1 MPYIGKSPSQGVRV
15 KYIYT
20 ATSSQTAFSG
30 ADANGVTLKYTDGEY
45 VDVYKNGLLLKS
57 GTDYSLA
64 SNTTMTLAS
73 GASNGDK
80 VAIVVYDVFNVTVD
94 DAYTKSTS
102 DSRFINVAGDSMT
115 GVLTIPDGSA
125 GSPTL
130 TNTGDTDTGL
140 FFSAADTLAFSS
152 GGTAQFTMADGV
164 IAPVTDND
172 VDLGTSSLEFKDGYF
187 DGTVYADAINLNGTA
202 ISSTAAELNILDG
215 VTATASELNIMD
227 GVTATT
233 AELNIMDGVTA
244 TAAELNIMDGVTT
257 TAAEINLIDGGTAR
271 GTDAVASGDGI
282 LINDGG
288 TMKMTNVDTVS
299 TYFAGHSVGGSNIVT
314 TGALNSGSITSGF
327 GNIDNGASNITS
339 GGLVKLDVD
348 ADADDLTGDSA
359 TGRLTLGAGE
369 DLNLYHG
376 GTHSYIVNDTGDL
389 FIDTAGDIQ
398 LDADGGD
405 IRLLDGGTQFGKFTN
420 SSSDFVISSS
430 VNDKD
435 IIFKGA
441 DGGADITAL
450 TLDMSGAGAAT
461 FNNNVTAY
469 SDERLKSNIETIEN
483 GLEKVEKLRGVTYT
497 RDERDNIGVI
507 AQEVEKVLPDIVLTA
522 DDMMG
527 TKSVDYSRL
536 TAVLIEAVKELT
548 TRIEK
553 LENK

>member
-64 SNTTMTLAS
+64 INTTMTLAS

-125 GSPTL
+125 GAPTL

-152 GGTAQFTMADGV
+152 GGTAQFTMANGA

-187 DGTVYADAINLNGTA
+187 DGTLYADAINLNGTA

-215 VTATASELNIMD
+215 VTATAAELNIMD

-233 AELNIMDGVTA
+233 
-244 TAAELNIMDGVTT
+244 AELNIMDGVTT

-314 TGALNSGSITSGF
+314 TGALDSGSITSGF

-376 GTHSYIVNDTGDL
+376 GTNSYIVNDTGDL
-389 FIDTAGDIQ
+389 IIDTAGDIQ
-398 LDADGGD
+398 LDADGAE
-405 IRLLDGGTQFGKFTN
+405 IKLLDGGTQFGTLFNT
-420 SSSDFVISSS
+420 SSDFGIKSN

-435 IIFKGA
+435 LVFKGE
-441 DGGADITAL
+441 DGGSTITAL
-450 TLDMSGAGAAT
+450 TLDMSSAGAAT

-469 SDERLKSNIETIEN
+469 SDERLKSNIETLDG
-483 GLEKVEKLRGVTYT
+483 GLAKILSMRGVTYT
-497 RDERDNIGVI
+497 RNDNEEGGQQVGVI
-507 AQEVEKVLPDIVLTA
+507 AQEIEKILPQVVLTA
-522 DDMMG
+522 DDEMG

-553 LENK
+553 LENN

>member
-152 GGTAQFTMADGV
+152 GGTAQFTMANGA

-187 DGTVYADAINLNGTA
+187 DGTLYTDAINLNGTA

-215 VTATASELNIMD
+215 VTATATELNIMD

-233 AELNIMDGVTA
+233 
-244 TAAELNIMDGVTT
+244 AELNIMDGVTT

-314 TGALNSGSITSGF
+314 TGALDSGSITSGF

-376 GTHSYIVNDTGDL
+376 GTNSYIVNDTGDL
-389 FIDTAGDIQ
+389 IIDTAGDIV
-398 LDADGGD
+398 LDADGAD
-405 IRLLDGGTQFGKFTN
+405 IALKDGGTQFGSFTN
-420 SSSDFVISSS
+420 SSSDFVIQSS
-430 VNDKD
+430 VSDKD
-435 IIFKGA
+435 MIFKGN
-441 DGGADITAL
+441 DGGSVITAL

-497 RDERDNIGVI
+497 RDERDSIGVI

-527 TKSVDYSRL
+527 TKSVDYGRI
-536 TAVLIEAVKELT
+536 TAVLIEAVKELSA
-548 TRIEK
+548 RVKE
-553 LENK
+553 LENN

>member
-1 MPYIGKSPSQGVRV
+1 
-15 KYIYT
+15 
-20 ATSSQTAFSG
+20 
-30 ADANGVTLKYTDGEY
+30 
-45 VDVYKNGLLLKS
+45 
-57 GTDYSLA
+57 
-64 SNTTMTLAS
+64 MTLAS

-125 GSPTL
+125 GAPTL

-152 GGTAQFTMADGV
+152 GGTAQFTMANGA

-187 DGTVYADAINLNGTA
+187 DGTLYADAINLNGTA

-215 VTATASELNIMD
+215 VTATAAELNIMD

-233 AELNIMDGVTA
+233 
-244 TAAELNIMDGVTT
+244 AELNIMDGVTT

-314 TGALNSGSITSGF
+314 TGALDSGSITSGF

-376 GTHSYIVNDTGDL
+376 GTNSYIVNDTGDL
-389 FIDTAGDIQ
+389 IIDTAGDIQ
-398 LDADGGD
+398 LDADGAE
-405 IRLLDGGTQFGKFTN
+405 IKLLDGGTQFGTLFNT
-420 SSSDFVISSS
+420 SSDFGIKSN

-435 IIFKGA
+435 LVFKGE
-441 DGGADITAL
+441 DGGSTITAL
-450 TLDMSGAGAAT
+450 TLDMSSAGAAT

-469 SDERLKSNIETIEN
+469 SDERLKSNIETLDG
-483 GLEKVEKLRGVTYT
+483 GLAKILSMRGVTYT
-497 RDERDNIGVI
+497 RNDNEEGGQQVGVI
-507 AQEVEKVLPDIVLTA
+507 AQEIEKILPQVVLTA
-522 DDMMG
+522 DDEMG

-553 LENK
+553 LENN

>member
-20 ATSSQTAFSG
+20 ATASQTAFSG

-73 GASNGDK
+73 GASNNDK

-140 FFSAADTLAFSS
+140 FFSAADTLSFSS
-152 GGTAQFTMADGV
+152 GGTAQFTMANGA

-187 DGTVYADAINLNGTA
+187 DGTLYTDAINLNGTA

-215 VTATASELNIMD
+215 VTATATELNIMD

-233 AELNIMDGVTA
+233 
-244 TAAELNIMDGVTT
+244 AELNIMDGVTT

-299 TYFAGHSVGGSNIVT
+299 TYFAGHSVGGGNIVT
-314 TGALNSGSITSGF
+314 TGALDSGSITSGF

-376 GTHSYIVNDTGDL
+376 GTNSYIVNDTGDL
-389 FIDTAGDIQ
+389 IIDTAGDIV
-398 LDADGGD
+398 LDADGAD
-405 IRLLDGGTQFGKFTN
+405 IALKDGGTQFGSFTN
-420 SSSDFVISSS
+420 SSSDFVIQSS
-430 VNDKD
+430 VSDKD
-435 IIFKGA
+435 MIFKGN
-441 DGGADITAL
+441 DGGSVITAL

-527 TKSVDYSRL
+527 TKSVDYGRI
-536 TAVLIEAVKELT
+536 TAVLIEAVKELSA
-548 TRIEK
+548 RVKE
-553 LENK
+553 LENN

>member
-152 GGTAQFTMADGV
+152 GGTAQFTMAKGV

-187 DGTVYADAINLNGTA
+187 DGTLYTDAINLNGTA

-215 VTATASELNIMD
+215 VTATAAELNIMD

-299 TYFAGHSVGGSNIVT
+299 TYFAGHSVGGGNIVT

-376 GTHSYIVNDTGDL
+376 GTNSYIVNDTGDL
-389 FIDTAGDIQ
+389 IIDTAGDIV
-398 LDADGGD
+398 LDADD
-405 IRLLDGGTQFGKFTN
+405 AEIIFKDGGTQIGRIRN
-420 SSSDFVISSS
+420 VSSDLTFQSDVS
-430 VNDKD
+430 DKD
-435 IIFKGA
+435 IVFNGN
-441 DGGADITAL
+441 DGGSTVTAL
-450 TLDMSGAGAAT
+450 TLDMSSAGAAT

-527 TKSVDYSRL
+527 TKSVDYGRI
-536 TAVLIEAVKELT
+536 TAVLIEAVKELSA
-548 TRIEK
+548 RVKE
-553 LENK
+553 LENN

>member
-152 GGTAQFTMADGV
+152 GGTAQFTMANGA

-187 DGTVYADAINLNGTA
+187 DGTLYTDAINLNGTA

-215 VTATASELNIMD
+215 VTATATELNIMD

-233 AELNIMDGVTA
+233 
-244 TAAELNIMDGVTT
+244 AELNIMDGVTT

-314 TGALNSGSITSGF
+314 TGALDSGSITSGF

-376 GTHSYIVNDTGDL
+376 GTNSYIVNDTGDL
-389 FIDTAGDIQ
+389 IIDTAGDIV
-398 LDADGGD
+398 LDADGAD
-405 IRLLDGGTQFGKFTN
+405 IALKDGGTQFGSFTN
-420 SSSDFVISSS
+420 SSSDFVIQSS
-430 VNDKD
+430 VSDKD
-435 IIFKGA
+435 MIFKGN
-441 DGGADITAL
+441 DGGSVI

-497 RDERDNIGVI
+497 RDERDSIGVI

-527 TKSVDYSRL
+527 TKSVDYGRI
-536 TAVLIEAVKELT
+536 TAVLIEAVKELSA
-548 TRIEK
+548 RVKE
-553 LENK
+553 LENN